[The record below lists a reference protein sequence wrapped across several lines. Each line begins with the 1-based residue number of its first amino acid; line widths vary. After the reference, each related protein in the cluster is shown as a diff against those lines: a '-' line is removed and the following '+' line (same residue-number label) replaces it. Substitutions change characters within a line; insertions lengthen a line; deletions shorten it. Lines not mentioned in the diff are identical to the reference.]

1 MLLSR
6 GLGGIAAMSDQARDT
21 AAPSRLDL
29 GHLDAL
35 IREGKAEQARAALT
49 GAVPGEI
56 EEAARELRLSRIAAL
71 FAELDAR
78 DRHAARA
85 ARLLSAGTGDSL
97 TGYVNAVLNMQ
108 DSRAA
113 VAEMD
118 ALAAR
123 FASHAEPIFGL
134 ARLAARTG
142 RHEEALAHAA
152 DGLACDPRHW
162 QLHRFRLLELIR
174 LGRDDEIDACV
185 DAIRAAFG
193 DGEVMSKTRE
203 ILKSRPARPAGSKT
217 APTPRP
223 APAPASVP
231 TRAPVETPAPT
242 PRGDTVADV
251 LARAKTLA
259 DAGKL
264 EDAIGLVR
272 SVAGRFGNDVHLCL
286 LEGELRE
293 QNGDLDAARA
303 AFERAASLNPQNQ
316 RARILL
322 CRLAL
327 RCQRNAEAL
336 AHADAAVAIAPTS
349 SHSHLARC
357 DALASLDRR
366 EALAE
371 AIATFLALSPDGGQ
385 LVRVARH
392 CERLNL
398 VEPMIEVLQQGLRC
412 KVPSE
417 AIVNHIVSKA
427 TSRVH
432 PDILARWIAS
442 LARVLPSKPVNRLSR
457 RELFEAGQYAD
468 VVRLVRQ
475 IPMRER
481 DFREAGDL
489 YESLLGLRRYRIAQ
503 RYVAFAARYW
513 PLQMVQR
520 LFMLH
525 IRFGELQ
532 KAAAVLD
539 RAERGHLLGSEVLA
553 AMHHTLALHSRAPAD
568 LVTLALQ
575 SPAPESLLVHS
586 LRYAIGVGDIAA
598 ARKALPLVRGHN
610 RQRKLHWQSTLEG
623 QLSNEMTQLAAVLG
637 EETIADL
644 AHASNDVLARH
655 VIDNSWSIIL
665 ATIYLARF
673 GTRPPAEERGTS
685 IARVIHQYWDESP
698 PPPDI
703 SELMASW
710 DGYRDFDHAVLS
722 KRDAIQF
729 LRVDYGEEWV
739 NAFRLANNPA
749 EAADF
754 LRMCLLAKRGGVW
767 IDADDEAVGSL
778 DRLIRPGDQ
787 LVVFREPIGGAV
799 ANNFVAAIPS
809 HPVLVSAAAL
819 AKRTLLARSS
829 ESTWAKTGPGLLTRV
844 VAQFLAQTGRTADV
858 TLHEQSVLR
867 REVAIHTPL
876 AHKRSATYWNASSA
890 TDPVLTELVK
900 SHMAVLGSGERSAE

>member
-1 MLLSR
+1 
-6 GLGGIAAMSDQARDT
+6 MSDQARDT
-21 AAPSRLDL
+21 ASAPRLDL
-29 GHLDAL
+29 GHVDAL
-35 IREGKAEQARAALT
+35 IRQGKADEARAAFA
-49 GAVPGEI
+49 GADPGEVP
-56 EEAARELRLSRIAAL
+56 EAARELRLARIAAL
-71 FAELDAR
+71 FAETEAS

-85 ARLLSAGTGDSL
+85 ARLLTAATEDSL
-97 TGYVNAVLNMQ
+97 AGYVNAVLNMG
-108 DSRAA
+108 DSRDAA
-113 VAEMD
+113 AEMS

-123 FASHAEPIFGL
+123 FAGHAEPIFGL
-134 ARLAARTG
+134 ARLAARAG
-142 RHEEALAHAA
+142 RHEDALAHAA
-152 DGLACDPRHW
+152 DGLACDAAHW

-174 LGRDDEIDACV
+174 LGRDDEIDGCV
-185 DAIRAAFG
+185 DAVRAAFG
-193 DGEVMSKTRE
+193 EGEQLAQTRE
-203 ILKSRPARPAGSKT
+203 ILKSRPPRFPASE
-217 APTPRP
+217 ADPVPTP
-223 APAPASVP
+223 APAPA
-231 TRAPVETPAPT
+231 PAPT
-242 PRGDTVADV
+242 PVEAPAPAPAPQRDTVAEV
-251 LARAKTLA
+251 LERAKTLA

-264 EDAIGLVR
+264 DDAVGLLC
-272 SVAGRFGNDVHLCL
+272 SAAGQVGNDVHFCL

-293 QNGDLDAARA
+293 QNGDLDGARA
-303 AFERAASLNPQNQ
+303 AFERGASLQQQNP
-316 RARILL
+316 RPRILL
-322 CRLAL
+322 SRLAL

-336 AHADAAVAIAPTS
+336 AHAEAAVAIAPTS
-349 SHSHLARC
+349 SHTHLVRC

-366 EALAE
+366 EALVQAV
-371 AIATFLALSPDGGQ
+371 AAFLALSPDGGQ

-398 VEPMIEVLQQGLRC
+398 VEPMTAVLQQGLRC
-412 KVPSE
+412 DVPSE

-427 TSRVH
+427 TSRVQ
-432 PDILARWIAS
+432 PDILARWVAA
-442 LARVLPSKPVNRLSR
+442 LAQVLPSKPVNRLSR
-457 RELFEAGQYAD
+457 RELFEAGEFAD

-475 IPMRER
+475 IPTRER

-489 YESLLGLRRYRIAQ
+489 YEALLGLRRYKIAQ

-525 IRFGELQ
+525 IRFGELA
-532 KAAAVLD
+532 KAAAVLE
-539 RAERGHLLGSEVLA
+539 RAEEGHILGGEVLA
-553 AMHHTLALHSRAPAD
+553 AMHHTLALQSRAPAD
-568 LVTLALQ
+568 LVTLALK

-586 LRYAIGVGDIAA
+586 LRYAIGVGDLAA

-637 EETIADL
+637 EETIVDL

-665 ATIYLARF
+665 ATTYLARF
-673 GTRPPAEERGTS
+673 GSRPPPEQAQGAP

-703 SELMASW
+703 AELMTSW
-710 DGYRDFDHAVLS
+710 DGYRDFGHEVLS
-722 KRDAIQF
+722 KRDAVQF
-729 LRVDYGEEWV
+729 LRADYGEEWV

-754 LRMCLLAKRGGVW
+754 LRLCLLAKRGGVW
-767 IDADDEAVGSL
+767 IDADDEAIGSL
-778 DRLIRPGDQ
+778 DRLIRPGNQ
-787 LVVFREPIGGAV
+787 FVVFREPIGGAV
-799 ANNFVAAIPS
+799 ANNFVAASPS
-809 HPVLVSAAAL
+809 HPILVSAAAL

-890 TDPVLTELVK
+890 TDPVLTALIK
-900 SHMAVLGSGERSAE
+900 SHTAALENAQSPAE